1 MAINEHLWDFPHEM
15 TLKVMGAADSPLE
28 QAVTAILSQ
37 HLEDF
42 DPNEHI
48 SVTPSAK
55 GNYVSVNARIVVRH
69 RDHVTSIYA
78 ELNACAHVKI
88 VF

>member
-1 MAINEHLWDFPHEM
+1 MSLREDLWDFPHEM

-28 QAVTAILSQ
+28 SAVVAILDE

-42 DPNEHI
+42 DANAHL
-48 SVTPSAK
+48 VLKPSSK
-55 GNYVSVNARIVVRH
+55 GNYVSVSARVIMRH
-69 RDHVTSIYA
+69 KNQVLAIYA
-78 ELNACAHVKI
+78 ALDACPHVKV

>member
-1 MAINEHLWDFPHEM
+1 MTINEHLWEFPHEM

-28 QAVTAILSQ
+28 QAVVAILTQ

-42 DPNEHI
+42 DPNAHI
-48 SVTPSAK
+48 SVTPSTK
-55 GNYVSVNARIVVRH
+55 GNYISVNARIIVRH
-69 RDHVTSIYA
+69 RDHVTRIYA
-78 ELNACAHVKI
+78 ELNACSHVKV